1 MLMGS
6 CCYIQGSWAPNSII
20 AERLSA
26 RQLIVQCGLKSQL
39 VYIYMCATSVTLYV
53 PYTCYYYVCTFRTR
67 VVTTAV
73 AKRFRPRGPPGE
85 QARVQDGVLTS
96 YMDVAFVLLTPEG
109 AEIWTNRSLLFTQ
122 VGLLQ
127 LQRDYS
133 LCSLCFSRDLTAGD
147 RRCADRSPAIRT

>member
-1 MLMGS
+1 MAATREQS
-6 CCYIQGSWAPNSII
+6 CLKLTFVSLSII

-26 RQLIVQCGLKSQL
+26 KQLIVQCGLKSQL
-39 VYIYMCATSVTLYV
+39 AYIYMCATSVTLRNAIKSPV
-53 PYTCYYYVCTFRTR
+53 TFRIR

-73 AKRFRPRGPPGE
+73 TKRFRPRGHPGE
-85 QARVQDGVLTS
+85 QAGVQDGVLTS
-96 YMDVAFVLLTPEG
+96 YMDAAFVLLTPEG
-109 AEIWTNRSLLFTQ
+109 IATWTNRSLLFTQ

-147 RRCADRSPAIRT
+147 RRYADRSPAIRT